1 MMFKIFRKTFVL
13 IILLVFVLNLFAMP
27 VLAVIGDS
35 CKGAGGGPDQSKCSA
50 ANGEVCDPD
59 SLICVQKSA
68 TTSGGSVKF
77 DNPISSPTIQALI
90 ASITNWLINIG
101 LAIAVLMLIYGALV
115 FITAGGVPDKI
126 TQGKKIL
133 TWSVIGLATLLL
145 AKGAEFVIR
154 SFLA

>member
-1 MMFKIFRKTFVL
+1 MIKIIREVFIL
-13 IILLVFVLNLFAMP
+13 IILLVFVLNLFALP
-27 VLAVIGDS
+27 VLAVGEP
-35 CKGAGGGPDQSKCSA
+35 CGALTPCLNK
-50 ANGEVCDPD
+50 NEICDPD
-59 SLICVQKSA
+59 LSICVEKSA
-68 TTSGGSVKF
+68 TTSGDSVEF

-115 FITAGGVPDKI
+115 FVTAGGVEARVTK
-126 TQGKKIL
+126 GKNIL

-154 SFLA
+154 SFLT

>member
-1 MMFKIFRKTFVL
+1 MIRTLLRKNPASQEPFYSLT
-13 IILLVFVLNLFAMP
+13 LVIKEVWA
-27 VLAVIGDS
+27 IEGEQ
-35 CKGAGGGPDQSKCSA
+35 GGPVEFS
-50 ANGEVCDPD
+50 
-59 SLICVQKSA
+59 
-68 TTSGGSVKF
+68 
-77 DNPISSPTIQALI
+77 NPIHAQNIQELI

-115 FITAGGVPDKI
+115 FITAGGVETRV
-126 TQGKKIL
+126 TQGRKIL